1 MDRTYRYLDTD
12 TLARL
17 VDELYDEVCIYDNHY
32 RMVYINKACLRH
44 YGFEPDDLIGKE
56 LTIFEHDKW
65 WDTSILPHVYR
76 DKKAYAI
83 RQKTIVGSKL
93 FTVAVPIFDRNNE
106 IEFVVMSVRDT
117 VSDNLIFTGENTAIV
132 ASADELRPELLYE
145 SDEMKAIMDS
155 IQRVGR
161 TDANCLIVGESGTGK
176 TALAKYMHKIS
187 DRQDKPF
194 ISVNCAS
201 LPRELVESELFGYV
215 KGAFTG
221 AKSGGKTGLFEA
233 ANHGTLLLD
242 EIGDLPLDLQ
252 AKLLRAIQNR
262 EITRVGSTKARRL
275 DIRFLSLTNSN
286 LREKV
291 AAGTF
296 RSDLFYRLNVIPI
309 QIPPL
314 RARPEDIPE
323 LVEHF
328 LEIYRRK
335 YQRSITLTPKSMD
348 ILTRYRWPGN
358 VRELENAL
366 EYLALCCPEGDV
378 VQESVVLDLLRQDTV
393 DEALQPVSTLGDAV
407 SHYEKTLIEQAL
419 RNTNSM
425 RSAAE
430 ALGVNVST
438 ISRKIKQYN
447 IHLP

>member
-242 EIGDLPLDLQ
+242 EISELPFSAQ
-252 AKLLRAIQNR
+252 AKLLSAIQEK
-262 EITRVGSTKARRL
+262 EILPIGATAPVKI
-275 DIRFLSLTNSN
+275 DVKI
-286 LREKV
+286 V
-291 AAGTF
+291 AATNKDLTKLIESNEF
-296 RSDLFYRLNVIPI
+296 RADLYYRLNIFELT
-309 QIPPL
+309 IPPL
-314 RARPEDIPE
+314 RQRKKDIIP
-323 LVEHF
+323 LDTYF
-328 LEIYRRK
+328 LNQFDTQYG
-335 YQRSITLTPKSMD
+335 KSHTFSKD
-348 ILTRYRWPGN
+348 TIPLLLSYAWKGN
-358 VRELENAL
+358 VRELRHVIERITVMVDDFSIEPHHLPKNIFSVVSYDQTLTPFPTSLDGAL
-366 EYLALCCPEGDV
+366 EELERQMILNSYQKHPSSRGVAT
-378 VQESVVLDLLRQDTV
+378 DLSISQTR
-393 DEALQPVSTLGDAV
+393 AV
-407 SHYEKTLIEQAL
+407 KLI
-419 RNTNSM
+419 
-425 RSAAE
+425 
-430 ALGVNVST
+430 
-438 ISRKIKQYN
+438 RKYR
-447 IHLP
+447 L